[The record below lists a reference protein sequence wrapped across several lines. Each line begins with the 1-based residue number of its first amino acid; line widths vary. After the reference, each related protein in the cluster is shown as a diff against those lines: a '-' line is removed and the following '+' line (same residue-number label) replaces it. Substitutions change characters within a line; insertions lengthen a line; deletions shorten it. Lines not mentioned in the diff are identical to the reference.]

1 MVWWFTIGMSVL
13 GGLITLT
20 AVFDKKN
27 KNDSYSRY
35 DNEETVEEFYREHG
49 AVSKAEDPEYTKYF

>member
-1 MVWWFTIGMSVL
+1 MAWLLTGVSVL
-13 GGLITLT
+13 MVLVALS

-35 DNEETVEEFYREHG
+35 DDEESVEEFYRDHG
-49 AVSKAEDPEYTKYF
+49 AVSKVENPEYTKYF